1 MLISRILGLLQL
13 TVELVSDM
21 FHEMNM
27 DQYTKCITDNAIDG
41 AILAF
46 IGEEGLKLIGVNN
59 ALHRAKILATVA
71 KKKMNM

>member
-1 MLISRILGLLQL
+1 
-13 TVELVSDM
+13 M

-27 DQYTKCITDNAIDG
+27 DQYAKCITDNAIDG
-41 AILAF
+41 TILAF

-71 KKKMNM
+71 KKNEHVANQSFQFVSKYNYTQ